1 MDSLPTLV
9 AHRGW
14 NRREPENTLPA
25 INAALAAGAG
35 WLELDVQLSADRSP
49 VLFHDRT
56 LERCTG
62 RPGAVSDLTL
72 PELVMLPTGPAGA
85 RRADATVPTLDA
97 VVDLLARWPAAQ
109 LFVELKRVS
118 MEAFGR
124 EAMLD
129 AALPALE
136 PLRERVTLISFDA
149 EVLRLARALGWTALG
164 WILETVD
171 AFALA
176 AAQALDV
183 PLLVADRER
192 FTGTH
197 AVLPA
202 GSWDWMIFAV
212 DTAEEA
218 LAWGARGARF
228 VETDDIGALLAHPSF
243 VASRA

>member
-1 MDSLPTLV
+1 MDPTPELV

-25 INAALAAGAG
+25 LAAALAAGAR
-35 WLELDVQLSADRSP
+35 WLEVDVQLSADRVP

-56 LERCTG
+56 LERCTDRDG
-62 RPGAVSDLTL
+62 PVAEL
-72 PELVMLPTGPAGA
+72 PATELVMLPTGPAGA

-97 VVDLLARWPAAQ
+97 AVALLARHPAAR

-118 MEAFGR
+118 MERFGR
-124 EAMLD
+124 EAMLG

-136 PLRERVTLISFDA
+136 AMRDRVTLISFDA
-149 EVLRLARALGWTALG
+149 EVLRMARSLGWERLG

-192 FTGTH
+192 FAGTH
-197 AVLPA
+197 TVLPA
-202 GSWDWMIFAV
+202 GPWAWMIFAV

-218 LAWGARGARF
+218 LAWGARGARY
-228 VETDDIGALLAHPSF
+228 VETDDIGTLLAHPAF
-243 VASRA
+243 AEAGA